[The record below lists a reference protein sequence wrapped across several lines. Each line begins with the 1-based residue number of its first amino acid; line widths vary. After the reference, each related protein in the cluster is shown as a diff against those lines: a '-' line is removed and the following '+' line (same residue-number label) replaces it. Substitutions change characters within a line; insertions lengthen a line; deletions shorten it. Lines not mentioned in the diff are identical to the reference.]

1 MFSWM
6 RSAWKRA
13 VAPVALALCWL
24 VQAGPLMAAPQEYS
38 FGVVPQFE
46 QRKLFAVWRP
56 IIEDIAQRSGVP
68 LKFVVALSVKEFEG
82 QLARGT
88 YDFVYTNPYHILRE
102 STHQGYI
109 PLVRDAD
116 PLRGIIVVAK
126 DSAFKSP
133 ADLAG
138 SKLAIPSPN
147 ALGAS
152 LLVRAD
158 LERLFK
164 VTVEPV
170 NVNTHSSVYMHV
182 ANGLLPAGGGV
193 EKTLSEQDP
202 AVRDLLRVLY
212 VTRDMPSHPISAHPR
227 VPKSVRLAVQQAILS
242 LAATPEGQNL
252 LDKVPMRHPL
262 TTSIKDYTAMR
273 SWGLDRY
280 WTE

>member
-1 MFSWM
+1 MFSSM
-6 RSAWKRA
+6 RRAWNKAIWHPCLA
-13 VAPVALALCWL
+13 VCCLALC
-24 VQAGPLMAAPQEYS
+24 APLMAAPQEYS

-46 QRKLFAVWRP
+46 QRKLFAIWRP
-56 IIEDIAQRSGVP
+56 IIEDITQRSGVQ
-68 LKFVVALSVKEFEG
+68 LKFVVAMSVKEFEG
-82 QLARGT
+82 QLARGA

-109 PLVRDAD
+109 PLVRDAE
-116 PLRGIIVVAK
+116 PLRGLIVVAK
-126 DSAFKSP
+126 DSALKSP

-170 NVNTHSSVYMHV
+170 NVNTHSSVYMNV

-193 EKTLSEQDP
+193 EKTLSEQEP

-212 VTRDMPSHPISAHPR
+212 VTREMPSHPISAHPR
-227 VPKSVRLAVQQAILS
+227 VPKSVRTAVQQSILG
-242 LAATPEGQNL
+242 LAATSDGQNL
-252 LDKVPMRHPL
+252 LDKVPMRQPVA
-262 TTSIKDYTAMR
+262 TSIKDYVPMR

-280 WTE
+280 WTN

>member
-6 RSAWKRA
+6 RNAWKKTQGPSR
-13 VAPVALALCWL
+13 LALCWL
-24 VQAGPLMAAPQEYS
+24 LVSGSLMAAPQEYS

-102 STHQGYI
+102 STQQGYI
-109 PLVRDAD
+109 PLVRDAE

-126 DSAFKSP
+126 DSALKSP
-133 ADLAG
+133 TDLAG

-164 VTVEPV
+164 VSVEPV

-212 VTRDMPSHPISAHPR
+212 VTRDLPSHPISAHPR
-227 VPKSVRLAVQQAILS
+227 VPKSVRLAVQQAVLS
-242 LAATPEGQNL
+242 LAATPEGQTL
-252 LDKVPMRHPL
+252 LDKVPMRQPVA
-262 TTSIKDYTAMR
+262 TSIKDYTPMR
-273 SWGLDRY
+273 NWGLDRY